1 MKDVRKFIDENAIGR
16 KIGDATYF
24 HHSTVEALIGKYTQE
39 NQIALIKFVINDL
52 VEANIVDIMEID
64 YSAEELLK
72 EFNDG
77 N

>member
-1 MKDVRKFIDENAIGR
+1 MEQFIPEWYLKHLTAN
-16 KIGDATYF
+16 T
-24 HHSTVEALIGKYTQE
+24 EEEKYKRE
-39 NQIALIKFVINDL
+39 IALIKFVINDL
-52 VEANIVDIMEID
+52 VEANIIDVMEID